1 MRLRLFA
8 LGVALGLSVMALAAC
23 APGGSGSDNG
33 AGRAVQRYLEAVVA
47 GDANQVAT
55 LVCAAWEADAI
66 TEADS
71 FLGVK
76 AELKDVSCTG
86 GETDGDG
93 TTVNC
98 AGQILATYGNE
109 VQTFE
114 LSERAY
120 LAKQEAGEWR
130 MCGYR

>member
-1 MRLRLFA
+1 MRLRLFG
-8 LGVALGLSVMALAAC
+8 LGLALGLGVMALAAC
-23 APGGSGSDNG
+23 TPAGGADNG
-33 AGRAVQRYLEAVVA
+33 AGRAVERYLQAVVA

-55 LVCAAWEADAI
+55 LVCAVWEADAI

-76 AELKDVSCTG
+76 AELKDVSCAAG
-86 GETDGDG
+86 GADGEG
-93 TTVNC
+93 TTVTC
-98 AGQILATYGNE
+98 SGQILATYGNE

-120 LAKQEAGEWR
+120 LAKEEAGEWR

>member
-1 MRLRLFA
+1 MRLRLFSVG
-8 LGVALGLSVMALAAC
+8 LALGLSAMAWTACTSGGAAE
-23 APGGSGSDNG
+23 DG
-33 AGRAVQRYLEAVVA
+33 AARAVERYLQAVVA
-47 GDANQVAT
+47 GDANRVAT

-76 AELKDVSCTG
+76 AELRDVRCAAG
-86 GETDGDG
+86 ATDADG

-98 AGQILATYGNE
+98 QGKILATYGNE

-120 LAKQEAGEWR
+120 LAREEAGEWR

>member
-1 MRLRLFA
+1 MRLRLFFA
-8 LGVALGLSVMALAAC
+8 GLALGLSAMALSAC
-23 APGGSGSDNG
+23 ASSGAAEDS
-33 AGRAVQRYLEAVVA
+33 AARAVERYLQAVVA
-47 GDANQVAT
+47 GDTSRVAT

-76 AELKDVSCTG
+76 AELKDMSCTNG
-86 GETDGDG
+86 ATDAEG

-98 AGQILATYGNE
+98 RGQILATYGNE

-120 LAKQEAGEWR
+120 LAKEEAGEWR

>member
-1 MRLRLFA
+1 MRFRLFA
-8 LGVALGLSVMALAAC
+8 LGVALGLGAMALAAC
-23 APGGSGSDNG
+23 TQGGGGNEG
-33 AGRAVQRYLEAVVA
+33 AGRAVERYLQAVVT
-47 GDANQVAT
+47 GDTNRVAT

-76 AELKDVSCTG
+76 AELKDVSCAAG
-86 GETDGDG
+86 GADGEG
-93 TTVNC
+93 TTVTC
-98 AGQILATYGNE
+98 SGQILATYGNE
-109 VQTFE
+109 VRTFE

>member
-1 MRLRLFA
+1 MRLRLF
-8 LGVALGLSVMALAAC
+8 LTGLALGLSAMAWTAC
-23 APGGSGSDNG
+23 TSSG
-33 AGRAVQRYLEAVVA
+33 AGEDGAARAVERYLQAVVA
-47 GDANQVAT
+47 GDTNRVAT

-76 AELKDVSCTG
+76 AELKDVSCTAG
-86 GETDGDG
+86 ATDAGG

-98 AGQILATYGNE
+98 RGQILATYGNE

-120 LAKQEAGEWR
+120 LAKKEAGEWR

>member
-1 MRLRLFA
+1 MRLRLFSVG
-8 LGVALGLSVMALAAC
+8 LALGLSAMAWTACTSGGAAE
-23 APGGSGSDNG
+23 AG
-33 AGRAVQRYLEAVVA
+33 AGRAVERYLQAVVA
-47 GDANQVAT
+47 GDTNRVAT

-76 AELKDVSCTG
+76 AELKDVRCAAG
-86 GETDGDG
+86 ATDADG
-93 TTVNC
+93 TTVKC
-98 AGQILATYGNE
+98 RGQILATYGNE

-120 LAKQEAGEWR
+120 LAREEAGEWR